1 MEFRGPKAL
10 LNLHGSRQIG
20 NLAGGSVGDSLLR
33 EAFAQVDRFRFARD
47 SGVTV
52 TSLQAIYN

>member
-1 MEFRGPKAL
+1 MRATWP
-10 LNLHGSRQIG
+10 NSRQIG